1 MRDYWICSD
10 ILQCSEGFI
19 STLQE
24 RLAADPEALLFYYT
38 MSIFHHL
45 KGPCHGKMDN
55 FKLIQGQS

>member
-1 MRDYWICSD
+1 MGHYWICSH

-24 RLAADPEALLFYYT
+24 RLAADPEALLCYYT

-45 KGPCHGKMDN
+45 RGPCHGKKDN
-55 FKLIQGQS
+55 FKLIQIQS